1 MSTHTEPG
9 KPGEQEELLAPSGTA
24 VTMRTAELVV
34 GVLLVALGLTVII
47 SNYELGAGWADDGP
61 EAGYFPFRLG
71 IIITIASFVVIVQ
84 AYLKNDRSAFV
95 ERDQLKLVATVLL
108 PLIVYIG
115 AIKLIGIY
123 VASAL
128 FIGIFMMAIGKFSWW
143 KALLTGVGTS
153 AVLFWVFEMA
163 FKVPLPKGPL
173 EQLFGY

>member
-1 MSTHTEPG
+1 M
-9 KPGEQEELLAPSGTA
+9 
-24 VTMRTAELVV
+24 
-34 GVLLVALGLTVII
+34 GLTVII
-47 SNYELGAGWADDGP
+47 TNYELGAGWADDGP

-71 IIITIASFVVIVQ
+71 IIITIASVAVIVQ

-95 ERDQLKLVATVLL
+95 EREQLKLVATVLL

-115 AIKLIGIY
+115 AIQLIGIY

-143 KALLTGVGTS
+143 KALLTGAGTS

-173 EQLFGY
+173 ERLFGF